1 MFDDVDETLR
11 RLLIQEIPITGNE
24 IEIAFDMPKREWSAR
39 LNRPTLNIYLHDVRE
54 NAKLRQ
60 NYTSRVSQ
68 DLSTREVRLR
78 RPELRVDLHYMVTA
92 WATEPDD
99 EHRLLGR
106 TLLALVRNSELPE
119 GMLVRSLQSQP
130 RPVTVSVAQ
139 YDALLNPT
147 DIWGVLDNDLRPCL
161 SCIVTLTL
169 EPHRPVQVPVV
180 RTRELRMVDME
191 RLSIR
196 KEAVRPRQ
204 AITPPP
210 SRRQEA
216 LARLE
221 ELPMPNGDAILSQ
234 RWTVGG
240 RLRLERSL
248 EGLSMRI
255 EESGV
260 DIPLAADGS
269 FVIGYLREGSYTLL
283 LTDGEEE
290 ILRRTLQVPSD
301 EYEITDN
308 S

>member
-11 RLLIQEIPITGNE
+11 RLLIQEIPIMGNE

-39 LNRPTLNIYLHDVRE
+39 LNRPTLNLYLHDVRE

-68 DLSTREVRLR
+68 NLTSREVEVR

-92 WATEPDD
+92 WANEPDD

-106 TLLALVRNSELPE
+106 TLMALVRNSALPE
-119 GMLVRSLQSQP
+119 AMLVRSLQNQP
-130 RPVTVSVAQ
+130 RPVTLSVAQ

-161 SCIVTLTL
+161 SCIITLTL
-169 EPHRPVQVPVV
+169 EPHRPIQVPVV

-196 KEAVRPRQ
+196 KEPMRPRQ
-204 AITPPP
+204 AIAQPP

-221 ELPMPNGDAILSQ
+221 EQPPANGDAILSQ

-240 RLRLERSL
+240 RLRLDRSL
-248 EGLSMRI
+248 QGLSMSI
-255 EESGV
+255 EESGIDV
-260 DIPLAADGS
+260 PLAADGT

-290 ILRRTLQVPSD
+290 VLRQAIQVPSD
-301 EYEITDN
+301 GYEITG
-308 S
+308 